1 VLLDTKNP
9 EWDAVVSTHI
19 LSEVIWIPLQCIQLP
34 MIKIMIYN
42 TSMETNI
49 QAEPDR
55 TSNDDLANIWP
66 LSTLK
71 R

>member
-1 VLLDTKNP
+1 
-9 EWDAVVSTHI
+9 
-19 LSEVIWIPLQCIQLP
+19 